1 MDSPSRRVC
10 RAGYPAFSE
19 ILKMKTAL
27 AVLVLAAALAAPAVS
42 FAQSPAVSAAPV
54 TRAEVVA
61 QLRQLEQA
69 GYKPLKSQYPDD
81 IRAAEARIE
90 QASGIG
96 VDAGAASASGRPA
109 PTAPVAG
116 TVGRGR

>member
-1 MDSPSRRVC
+1 
-10 RAGYPAFSE
+10 
-19 ILKMKTAL
+19 MKTAL
-27 AVLVLAAALAAPAVS
+27 SLLVLAAAVAAPAVS
-42 FAQSPAVSAAPV
+42 FAQSASGPV

-90 QASGIG
+90 QSSGIG
-96 VDAGAASASGRPA
+96 ADAGASSASGRPA
-109 PTAPVAG
+109 LTAPVSRTA
-116 TVGRGR
+116 GRGR

>member
-1 MDSPSRRVC
+1 V
-10 RAGYPAFSE
+10 PATPPFSE

-27 AVLVLAAALAAPAVS
+27 SVLVLAAALAAPAAS
-42 FAQSPAVSAAPV
+42 FAQAAAAPV
-54 TRAEVVA
+54 TRAEVVT

-90 QASGIG
+90 QSSGIG
-96 VDAGAASASGRPA
+96 ADAGAASASGRPA
-109 PTAPVAG
+109 QAAPTAPTAPVAR
-116 TVGRGR
+116 TPGRGR